1 MNLFAGIKSPIDL
14 IYETKY
20 RISNTTI
27 FEILCFL
34 VGIIFLIV
42 IGGPIAPIIGAVLA
56 IIGLVFMYLL
66 ITFLILISN
75 IILAFLKIFFSAIGF
90 ELKEKGK

>member
-14 IYETKY
+14 IYETKC

-27 FEILCFL
+27 SEILCFL

-42 IGGPIAPIIGAVLA
+42 IAGPMAPIFGVVIA
-56 IIGLVFMYLL
+56 IVGLVFNYLL
-66 ITFLILISN
+66 IAFLVLILN
-75 IILAFLKIFFSAIGF
+75 IIIALLKIFFSAIGF
-90 ELKEKGK
+90 ELKEKGE